1 MHIRS
6 LFPSLPRRP
15 FSIPRAGTRPVF
27 FLRSRRRGFAENL
40 RVRREGSRQPHSLAC
55 IGSVGGGG
63 DSGGSGGSG
72 GGGGGGGG
80 DDGGGGGGGGS
91 PRKRGV
97 DGTSRG
103 FANTP
108 CNEWRS
114 ILSLGQAR
122 AFTPR
127 CSPGDT
133 ESRIVARLSRQ
144 AGYWPGVRGLGGLR
158 GRRVHRLGTLP
169 SVGCN
174 VRSLSSMSK
183 IAAPDCRSSRCPA
196 TSLDR
201 SRWCSRCKPRR
212 LFQVI

>member
-72 GGGGGGGG
+72 SGGGGGGGG

-144 AGYWPGVRGLGGLR
+144 AGYWPGVRGLGGVAREEGAPARDTPFCWVQCTLALLYVQNR
-158 GRRVHRLGTLP
+158 GSGLP
-169 SVGCN
+169 QL
-174 VRSLSSMSK
+174 SL
-183 IAAPDCRSSRCPA
+183 PRDESRPVA
-196 TSLDR
+196 MMLSL
-201 SRWCSRCKPRR
+201 
-212 LFQVI
+212 